1 MSWEHTTMGD
11 CLGTPS
17 ALGMC
22 LKTDAAKEQ
31 MGQGLI
37 CNSLLTISG

>member
-17 ALGMC
+17 ALGMY
-22 LKTDAAKEQ
+22 LKMDVNARVKAYRLEKFKKLMEI
-31 MGQGLI
+31 L
-37 CNSLLTISG
+37 